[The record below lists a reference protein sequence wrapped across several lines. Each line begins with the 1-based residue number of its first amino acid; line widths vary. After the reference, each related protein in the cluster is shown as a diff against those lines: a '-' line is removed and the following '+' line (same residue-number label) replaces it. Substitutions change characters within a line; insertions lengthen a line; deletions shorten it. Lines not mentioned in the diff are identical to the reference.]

1 MILFN
6 FSTNIFI
13 YKYKK
18 LETMEFVINLI
29 GCILFIILSSIISGT
44 LWALFL
50 DVKFGMINKR
60 MRNIS
65 IALGI
70 LWPIGL
76 PLLLIVA
83 IINTFTNKNKK
94 K

>member
-1 MILFN
+1 
-6 FSTNIFI
+6 
-13 YKYKK
+13 
-18 LETMEFVINLI
+18 MEFVINLI
-29 GCILFIILSSIISGT
+29 GCILFIILSSLISGT

-60 MRNIS
+60 MKIIS
-65 IALGI
+65 KILGI
-70 LWPIGL
+70 LWPISL